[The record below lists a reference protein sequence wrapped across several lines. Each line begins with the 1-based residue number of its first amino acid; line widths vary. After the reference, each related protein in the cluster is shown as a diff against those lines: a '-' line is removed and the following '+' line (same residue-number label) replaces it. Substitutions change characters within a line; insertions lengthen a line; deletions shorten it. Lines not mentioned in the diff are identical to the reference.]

1 MVAASP
7 LISMRLDQS
16 GQRRRT
22 KAVGIWRRYP
32 TAKPDAS
39 KAAPDCSR
47 FGHED
52 GRVDVAGASWLSEK
66 ASLAA
71 IILCGHEDGATGRGR
86 EVESMLRGRSSA
98 TDGEFCHGRAAA
110 CLRTWYTAVDGC
122 CDDAAST

>member
-52 GRVDVAGASWLSEK
+52 GRDDVAGASWLCEK

-86 EVESMLRGRSSA
+86 EVARSDKAGEEWWHAQRWRLLRSSRSDPVA
-98 TDGEFCHGRAAA
+98 
-110 CLRTWYTAVDGC
+110 
-122 CDDAAST
+122 